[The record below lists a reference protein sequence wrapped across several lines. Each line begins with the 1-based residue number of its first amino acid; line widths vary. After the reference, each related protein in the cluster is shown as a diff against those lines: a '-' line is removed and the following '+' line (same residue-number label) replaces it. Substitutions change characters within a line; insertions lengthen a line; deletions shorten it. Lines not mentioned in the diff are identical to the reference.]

1 MPMNAPDSAGSEH
14 GEAAATRT
22 PKPRKNTGVQEQT
35 SKKASEVPL
44 EQPVHIVPGPP
55 PPEEQVVCMCVC
67 MCACVAVSRP
77 VFVLRVSYESC
88 Q

>member
-1 MPMNAPDSAGSEH
+1 MPTNAPESAGSEH
-14 GEAAATRT
+14 GEAAATHT

-35 SKKASEVPL
+35 SKKESEVPL
-44 EQPVHIVPGPP
+44 KQLVRIVPGPP
-55 PPEEQVVCMCVC
+55 PQEEQVVCMC
-67 MCACVAVSRP
+67 ACIAASLS

>member
-35 SKKASEVPL
+35 SKTASEVPL
-44 EQPVHIVPGPP
+44 EQLVHIVPGPP
-55 PPEEQVVCMCVC
+55 PQEEQVVCMC
-67 MCACVAVSRP
+67 ACVAASRP